1 MLFKITY
8 GQIRTLLIVSVTL
21 LATWLFMGHYARFKI
36 VDASPEGKVAVN
48 VSFLA
53 PMNPEKAARSLTLT
67 GEVPGKEVQYSTHW
81 ISRNTVQVII
91 DERDYPR
98 GLEYTLDFKKAPARI
113 PPFTVSAQKKIRMG
127 LAPRIIALEPAENVS
142 TRGPV
147 TLVFNTPVDPES
159 FSKFVSTSAPGQFAP
174 RPVETAEAKTRYDY
188 SRWVLRPLTRFNNS
202 TRYIVSI
209 NKGLRSAGGGISSEG
224 SEQLFT
230 TAPALEIVE
239 QYPAPDAPSIW
250 LSRNITVKTNHTLKE
265 ATIKVAGLEGKTT
278 VSGDTV
284 TFDPEELLLPS
295 KKYKVQLA
303 LVSVYGERIDK
314 EFHFG
319 VTNLGNQRW
328 IAIKLGNPCTV
339 KAYEGEKLLKTFP
352 GWLSIPQDKIP
363 RVTMY
368 EQRRGSTLE
377 FNPLDTSPIRYIK
390 LNADIIVHHLRAGE
404 TDTHNQIGLPHS
416 YGCILLNRPDLDWLF
431 SNVPGKGMFLVH

>member
-1 MLFKITY
+1 
-8 GQIRTLLIVSVTL
+8 
-21 LATWLFMGHYARFKI
+21 
-36 VDASPEGKVAVN
+36 
-48 VSFLA
+48 
-53 PMNPEKAARSLTLT
+53 
-67 GEVPGKEVQYSTHW
+67 
-81 ISRNTVQVII
+81 
-91 DERDYPR
+91 
-98 GLEYTLDFKKAPARI
+98 
-113 PPFTVSAQKKIRMG
+113 
-127 LAPRIIALEPAENVS
+127 
-142 TRGPV
+142 
-147 TLVFNTPVDPES
+147 
-159 FSKFVSTSAPGQFAP
+159 
-174 RPVETAEAKTRYDY
+174 
-188 SRWVLRPLTRFNNS
+188 
-202 TRYIVSI
+202 
-209 NKGLRSAGGGISSEG
+209 
-224 SEQLFT
+224 
-230 TAPALEIVE
+230 
-239 QYPAPDAPSIW
+239 
-250 LSRNITVKTNHTLKE
+250 
-265 ATIKVAGLEGKTT
+265 VAGLEGKTT

-390 LNADIIVHHLRAGE
+390 LI
-404 TDTHNQIGLPHS
+404 
-416 YGCILLNRPDLDWLF
+416 
-431 SNVPGKGMFLVH
+431 